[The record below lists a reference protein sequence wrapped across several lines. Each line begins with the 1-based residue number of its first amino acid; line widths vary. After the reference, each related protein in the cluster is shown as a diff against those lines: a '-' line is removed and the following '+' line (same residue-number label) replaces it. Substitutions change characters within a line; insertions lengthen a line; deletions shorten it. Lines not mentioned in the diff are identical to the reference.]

1 MEMLPEFGELVQ
13 NLDPGLGKH
22 RGGVASILE
31 QIMSALIESQL
42 TTEMMRSNGY
52 IVCIV
57 SDIWRQIFYKWLV
70 SHINNII
77 AGPIEEIIS
86 GGTASTSSMQTIT
99 ETALAANHEEAG
111 GLVNNVRKEPVGAS
125 LTEPSLEVK
134 TLADMR
140 RQEVSL
146 KAKYVEVSGLLV
158 LSGGGGKATRTLRA
172 VCSLVQVEDGGSAAS
187 SGKWQGLTSLE
198 VNYRGRGY
206 LRIIGQCLAQVKC
219 HDLTIT
225 SLWRGHTA
233 ERTWERIESK
243 SSRRNLEAADQESP
257 ACLQTEQLENQ
268 LRITKPLTWL
278 LPSGGR
284 CSDIKHNVRD
294 QNPLGRVRRR
304 GHTACCY
311 VRHYAWYNYLHR
323 GGHDQPQISH
333 GHDIKTSYNEYP
345 VDNVVINRSQ

>member
-1 MEMLPEFGELVQ
+1 MEMLPELGKFVQ
-13 NLDPGLGKH
+13 KLDLGLGKH
-22 RGGVASILE
+22 QGGAASILE
-31 QIMSALIESQL
+31 QIMSALFESQL
-42 TTEMMRSNGY
+42 TTEMMKSDGY

-57 SDIWRQIFYKWLV
+57 SDIWRQILYKWLV

-86 GGTASTSSMQTIT
+86 GGAASTSSMQTIT
-99 ETALAANHEEAG
+99 KTAVAANHEEAG
-111 GLVNNVRKEPVGAS
+111 SLVNNVREEPVGAS

-134 TLADMR
+134 TFADMR

-146 KAKYVEVSGLLV
+146 IAKYVEVSELSV
-158 LSGGGGKATRTLRA
+158 LNGGSGNATRALRT
-172 VCSLVQVEDGGSAAS
+172 VRSLVQVEDGGSAAS
-187 SGKWQGLTSLE
+187 SGKWRGLTSLE

-206 LRIIGQCLAQVKC
+206 LRIIGQCLTRDKY

-294 QNPLGRVRRR
+294 QIPLGRAGRRWN
-304 GHTACCY
+304 TACCY
-311 VRHYAWYNYLHR
+311 QGRTAQQKSELLLLYGEHPYGVWERPA
-323 GGHDQPQISH
+323 
-333 GHDIKTSYNEYP
+333 K
-345 VDNVVINRSQ
+345 

>member
-13 NLDPGLGKH
+13 NLDLGLGRH

-42 TTEMMRSNGY
+42 TTEMMRSDGY

-57 SDIWRQIFYKWLV
+57 SDIWRQILYKWLV

-86 GGTASTSSMQTIT
+86 RGTASTSSMQTIT

-146 KAKYVEVSGLLV
+146 SYDVFCDCGQRTSTSRLVAVSPP
-158 LSGGGGKATRTLRA
+158 
-172 VCSLVQVEDGGSAAS
+172 GGSS
-187 SGKWQGLTSLE
+187 PGVHTPP
-198 VNYRGRGY
+198 
-206 LRIIGQCLAQVKC
+206 LRPSQPPWTWKPRRLPY
-219 HDLTIT
+219 T
-225 SLWRGHTA
+225 GH
-233 ERTWERIESK
+233 
-243 SSRRNLEAADQESP
+243 
-257 ACLQTEQLENQ
+257 
-268 LRITKPLTWL
+268 
-278 LPSGGR
+278 
-284 CSDIKHNVRD
+284 
-294 QNPLGRVRRR
+294 
-304 GHTACCY
+304 
-311 VRHYAWYNYLHR
+311 
-323 GGHDQPQISH
+323 
-333 GHDIKTSYNEYP
+333 
-345 VDNVVINRSQ
+345 